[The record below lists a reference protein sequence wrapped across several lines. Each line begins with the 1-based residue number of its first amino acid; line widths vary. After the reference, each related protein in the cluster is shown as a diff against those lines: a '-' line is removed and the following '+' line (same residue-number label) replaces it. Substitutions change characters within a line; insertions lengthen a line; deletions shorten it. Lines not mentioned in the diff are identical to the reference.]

1 MPFNEADSGKSAM
14 RTALPGDTI
23 GNCRRLAAVALLLP
37 FLATGHAVGAQAQ
50 EGDFAA
56 WLVEFR
62 QEALSEGIR
71 SETLD
76 AALPGLTFRPRVVE
90 LDRRQPEG
98 TLTYAE
104 YLSRVLP
111 PARVNRGKRLLLLHQ
126 ALLTEIGN
134 AYGVQP
140 RFIVAL
146 WGIESDFG
154 RVTGGFPVLDALA
167 TLAFDGRRGAFF
179 RRQLL
184 EALRIVDDGHIQPD
198 EMLGSWAGA
207 MGQSQFMPSSF
218 QEFAVDHDGDGRR
231 DIWGT
236 LPDVFASAANYL
248 ARAGWKHDQTWGRRA
263 HLPEGF
269 DLDLKGLEVT
279 KPLGEWQALGVRRS
293 NGDDLPG
300 RQLPASLILPGG
312 PDGPAF
318 LTYSNYR
325 VLLRW
330 NRSHYFATTVGQFA
344 DLLAAQ

>member
-1 MPFNEADSGKSAM
+1 M
-14 RTALPGDTI
+14 RKGLLQDAI
-23 GNCRRLAAVALLLP
+23 GNGRQAATMLLVLL
-37 FLATGHAVGAQAQ
+37 FLTTAYAIIADAQ
-50 EGDFAA
+50 EEDFAA
-56 WLVEFR
+56 WLTDFR
-62 QEALSEGIR
+62 QAALSEGIS

-76 AALPGLTFRPRVVE
+76 AVLPGLAFRPRVVE

-111 PARVNRGKRLLLLHQ
+111 PARVNRGKRLLRKHR
-126 ALLTEIGN
+126 ALLADIGE

-154 RVTGGFPVLDALA
+154 RVTGGFPVLDSLA

-179 RRQLL
+179 RGQLI
-184 EALRIVDDGHIQPD
+184 EALRIVDAGHIQAD
-198 EMLGSWAGA
+198 QMLGSWAGA

-218 QEFAVDHDGDGRR
+218 QQFAVDHDGDGRR

-248 ARAGWKHDQTWGRRA
+248 AKAGWKHDQTWGRQVR
-263 HLPEGF
+263 LPEGF
-269 DLDLKGLEVT
+269 DLDLTGLGVK

-293 NGDDLPG
+293 NGDDLPT
-300 RQLPASLILPGG
+300 RQLTASLILPGG
-312 PDGPAF
+312 PGGPAF
-318 LTYSNYR
+318 LTYPNYR
-325 VLLRW
+325 VLLKW

-344 DLLAAQ
+344 DILAAR

>member
-1 MPFNEADSGKSAM
+1 M
-14 RTALPGDTI
+14 RKGLLQDAI
-23 GNCRRLAAVALLLP
+23 GNGRQAATMLLVLL
-37 FLATGHAVGAQAQ
+37 FLTTAYAIIADAQ
-50 EGDFAA
+50 EEDFAA
-56 WLVEFR
+56 WLTDFR
-62 QEALSEGIR
+62 QAALSEGIS

-76 AALPGLTFRPRVVE
+76 AVLPGLAFRPRVVE

-111 PARVNRGKRLLLLHQ
+111 PARVNRGKRLLRKHR
-126 ALLTEIGN
+126 ALLADIGE

-154 RVTGGFPVLDALA
+154 RVTGGFPVLDSLA
-167 TLAFDGRRGAFF
+167 TLAFDGRRGEFF
-179 RRQLL
+179 RGQLI
-184 EALRIVDDGHIQPD
+184 EALRIVDDGHIQAD
-198 EMLGSWAGA
+198 QMLGSWAGA

-218 QEFAVDHDGDGRR
+218 QQFAVDHDGDGRR

-248 ARAGWKHDQTWGRRA
+248 AKAGWKHDQTWGRQVR
-263 HLPEGF
+263 LPEGF
-269 DLDLKGLEVT
+269 DLDLTGLGVK

-293 NGDDLPG
+293 NGDDLPT
-300 RQLPASLILPGG
+300 RQLTASLILPGG
-312 PDGPAF
+312 PGGPAF
-318 LTYSNYR
+318 LTYPNYQ
-325 VLLRW
+325 VLLKW

-344 DLLAAQ
+344 DILAAR

>member
-1 MPFNEADSGKSAM
+1 M
-14 RTALPGDTI
+14 RNTLLRDVI
-23 GNCRRLAAVALLLP
+23 GNGRRLTAMVLLLLS
-37 FLATGHAVGAQAQ
+37 LATGYATLTDAQ
-50 EGDFAA
+50 EEDFAA
-56 WLVEFR
+56 WVAAFR
-62 QEALSEGIR
+62 QDALAEGI
-71 SETLD
+71 SSDTLD
-76 AALPGLTFRPRVVE
+76 AVLPGLTFRSRVVE

-111 PARVNRGKRLLLLHQ
+111 PARVNRGKRLLRKHR
-126 ALLTEIGN
+126 ALLAEIGE

-179 RRQLL
+179 RGQLL
-184 EALRIVDDGHIQPD
+184 DALRIVDDGHVQPD
-198 EMLGSWAGA
+198 KMLGSWAGA

-218 QEFAVDHDGDGRR
+218 QQFAVDHDGDGRR
-231 DIWGT
+231 DIWET

-248 ARAGWKHDQTWGRRA
+248 ARAGWKHDQTWGRQVR
-263 HLPEGF
+263 LPAGF
-269 DLDLKGLEVT
+269 DFDLQGLEVT
-279 KPLGEWQALGVRRS
+279 KSLDEWQALGVRRS
-293 NGDDLPG
+293 NGDNLPT
-300 RQLPASLILPGG
+300 RPLPASVILPGG

-318 LTYSNYR
+318 LTYPNYR
-325 VLLRW
+325 VLLKW

-344 DLLAAQ
+344 DMLAAR

>member
-1 MPFNEADSGKSAM
+1 M
-14 RTALPGDTI
+14 RKGLLQDTI
-23 GNCRRLAAVALLLP
+23 GNGRRPAEMLLFLLFLIMGYANVAD
-37 FLATGHAVGAQAQ
+37 AQ
-50 EGDFAA
+50 EEDFAA
-56 WLVEFR
+56 WLTDFR
-62 QEALSEGIR
+62 QAALSEGIR

-76 AALPGLTFRPRVVE
+76 AVLPGLTFRARVVE

-104 YLSRVLP
+104 YMSRVLP
-111 PARVNRGKRLLLLHQ
+111 PVRVNRGKRLLRKHR
-126 ALLTEIGN
+126 ALLTEIGE

-154 RVTGGFPVLDALA
+154 RVTGGFPVLDSLA
-167 TLAFDGRRGAFF
+167 TLAFDGRRGEFF
-179 RRQLL
+179 RGQLI

-218 QEFAVDHDGDGRR
+218 QQFAVDHDGDGRR

-248 ARAGWKHDQTWGRRA
+248 AKAGWKHDQTWGRQVR
-263 HLPEGF
+263 LPEGF
-269 DLDLKGLEVT
+269 DPDLSGLKVK

-293 NGDDLPG
+293 NGNDLPT
-300 RQLPASLILPGG
+300 RQLTASLILPGG
-312 PDGPAF
+312 PGGPAF
-318 LTYSNYR
+318 LTYPNYR
-325 VLLRW
+325 VLLKW

-344 DLLAAQ
+344 DILATR

>member
-1 MPFNEADSGKSAM
+1 M
-14 RTALPGDTI
+14 RKTLPRDAI
-23 GNCRRLAAVALLLP
+23 GNGRQAAAMLLVL
-37 FLATGHAVGAQAQ
+37 LCLTTAYAIIADAQ
-50 EGDFAA
+50 EEDFAA
-56 WLVEFR
+56 WLTDFR
-62 QEALSEGIR
+62 QAALSEGIS

-76 AALPGLTFRPRVVE
+76 AVLPGLAFRPRVVE

-111 PARVNRGKRLLLLHQ
+111 PARVNRGKRLLRKHR
-126 ALLTEIGN
+126 ALLADIGE

-154 RVTGGFPVLDALA
+154 RVTGGFPVLDSLA
-167 TLAFDGRRGAFF
+167 TLAFDGRRGEFF
-179 RRQLL
+179 RGQLI
-184 EALRIVDDGHIQPD
+184 EALRIVDDGHIQAD
-198 EMLGSWAGA
+198 QMLGSWAGA

-218 QEFAVDHDGDGRR
+218 QQFAVDHDGDGRR

-248 ARAGWKHDQTWGRRA
+248 AKAGWKHDQTWGRQVR
-263 HLPEGF
+263 LPEGF
-269 DLDLKGLEVT
+269 DLDLTGLGVK

-293 NGDDLPG
+293 NGDDLPT
-300 RQLPASLILPGG
+300 RQLTASLILPGG
-312 PDGPAF
+312 QGGPAF
-318 LTYSNYR
+318 LTYPNYR
-325 VLLRW
+325 VLLKW

-344 DLLAAQ
+344 DILAAR

>member
-1 MPFNEADSGKSAM
+1 MRKAM
-14 RTALPGDTI
+14 FQDTI
-23 GNCRRLAAVALLLP
+23 GNGCQLAAILLP
-37 FLATGHAVGAQAQ
+37 LLFLTTGYAAAQ
-50 EGDFAA
+50 EEDFAA
-56 WLVEFR
+56 WLADFH
-62 QEALSEGIR
+62 QEALTAGI
-71 SETLD
+71 SSKTLT
-76 AALPGLTFRPRVVE
+76 AVLPGLTFRPRVVE

-111 PARVNRGKRLLLLHQ
+111 PARVNRGKRLLRKHR
-126 ALLTEIGN
+126 ALLTEIGD

-146 WGIESDFG
+146 WGIESAFG
-154 RVTGGFPVLDALA
+154 RVTGGFPVLDSLA
-167 TLAFDGRRGAFF
+167 TLAFDGRRGKFF
-179 RRQLL
+179 RGQLL

-198 EMLGSWAGA
+198 KMLGSWAGA

-218 QEFAVDHDGDGRR
+218 QQFAVDHDDDGRR

-248 ARAGWKHDQTWGRRA
+248 AKAGWQPDQTWGRRVR
-263 HLPEGF
+263 LPEGF
-269 DLDLKGLEVT
+269 DLDLKGLEV
-279 KPLGEWQALGVRRS
+279 KKSLDEWQALGVRRS
-293 NGDDLPG
+293 NGDDLPT
-300 RQLPASLILPGG
+300 RQLSASLILPGG

-325 VLLRW
+325 VLLKW

-344 DLLAAQ
+344 DLLVAR

>member
-1 MPFNEADSGKSAM
+1 M
-14 RTALPGDTI
+14 RKGLLQDAI
-23 GNCRRLAAVALLLP
+23 GNGRQAATMLLVLLFLTTAYAIVAD
-37 FLATGHAVGAQAQ
+37 AQ
-50 EGDFAA
+50 EEDFAA
-56 WLVEFR
+56 WLTDFR
-62 QEALSEGIR
+62 QAALSEGIS

-76 AALPGLTFRPRVVE
+76 AVLPGLAFRPRVVE

-111 PARVNRGKRLLLLHQ
+111 PARVNRGKRLLRKHR
-126 ALLTEIGN
+126 ALLADIGE

-154 RVTGGFPVLDALA
+154 RVTGGFPVLDSLA

-179 RRQLL
+179 RGQLI
-184 EALRIVDDGHIQPD
+184 EALRIVDAGHIQAD
-198 EMLGSWAGA
+198 QMLGSWAGA

-218 QEFAVDHDGDGRR
+218 QQFAVDHDGDGRR

-248 ARAGWKHDQTWGRRA
+248 AKAGWKHDQTWGRQVR
-263 HLPEGF
+263 LPEAF
-269 DLDLKGLEVT
+269 DLDLTGLGVKKT
-279 KPLGEWQALGVRRS
+279 LGEWQALGVRRS
-293 NGDDLPG
+293 NGDDLPT
-300 RQLPASLILPGG
+300 RQLTASLILPGG
-312 PDGPAF
+312 PGGPAF
-318 LTYSNYR
+318 LTYPNYR
-325 VLLRW
+325 VLLKW

-344 DLLAAQ
+344 DILAAR

>member
-1 MPFNEADSGKSAM
+1 M
-14 RTALPGDTI
+14 RKALLQDAI
-23 GNCRRLAAVALLLP
+23 GNGRQPVAILLFLLFLTTGYAVVAD
-37 FLATGHAVGAQAQ
+37 AQ
-50 EGDFAA
+50 EEDFAA
-56 WLVEFR
+56 WLTDFR
-62 QEALSEGIR
+62 QDALSEGIS

-76 AALPGLTFRPRVVE
+76 AVLPGLAFRPRVVE

-111 PARVNRGKRLLLLHQ
+111 PARVNRGKRLLRKHR
-126 ALLTEIGN
+126 ALLTETGD

-154 RVTGGFPVLDALA
+154 RVTGGFPVLDSLA
-167 TLAFDGRRGAFF
+167 TLAFDGRRGEFF
-179 RRQLL
+179 RGQLL

-198 EMLGSWAGA
+198 KMLGSWAGA

-218 QEFAVDHDGDGRR
+218 QQFAVDHDGDGRR

-248 ARAGWKHDQTWGRRA
+248 AKAGWKHDQTWGRQVR
-263 HLPEGF
+263 LPEGL

-279 KPLGEWQALGVRRS
+279 KSLPEWQALGVRRS
-293 NGDDLPG
+293 NGEDLPT
-300 RQLPASLILPGG
+300 RQLTASLILPGG
-312 PDGPAF
+312 PGGPAF
-318 LTYSNYR
+318 LTYPNYR
-325 VLLRW
+325 VLLKW

-344 DLLAAQ
+344 NLLAAR

>member
-1 MPFNEADSGKSAM
+1 MPFMGPIQESSM
-14 RTALPGDTI
+14 RNTLFQDAIQNG
-23 GNCRRLAAVALLLP
+23 RRLTAIVLPLL
-37 FLATGHAVGAQAQ
+37 FLATGYATAADAQ
-50 EGDFAA
+50 EEDFAA
-56 WLVEFR
+56 WLTDFR
-62 QEALSEGIR
+62 QAALSEGIS

-76 AALPGLTFRPRVVE
+76 AVLPGLTFRARVVE

-111 PARVNRGKRLLLLHQ
+111 PARVNRGKRLLRKHR
-126 ALLTEIGN
+126 ALLTEIGD

-154 RVTGGFPVLDALA
+154 RVTGGFPVLDSLA
-167 TLAFDGRRGAFF
+167 TLAFDGRRGEFF
-179 RRQLL
+179 RGQLL

-198 EMLGSWAGA
+198 KMLGSWAGA

-218 QEFAVDHDGDGRR
+218 QQFAVDHDGDGRR

-248 ARAGWKHDQTWGRRA
+248 AKAGWKHDQTWGRQVR
-263 HLPEGF
+263 LPEGL

-279 KPLGEWQALGVRRS
+279 KSLPEWQALGVRRS
-293 NGDDLPG
+293 NGEDLPT
-300 RQLPASLILPGG
+300 RQLTASLILPGG
-312 PDGPAF
+312 PGGPAF
-318 LTYSNYR
+318 LTYPNYR
-325 VLLRW
+325 VLLKW

-344 DLLAAQ
+344 NLLAAR

>member
-1 MPFNEADSGKSAM
+1 M
-14 RTALPGDTI
+14 RKGLLQDAI
-23 GNCRRLAAVALLLP
+23 GNGRQAATMLLVLL
-37 FLATGHAVGAQAQ
+37 FLTTAYAIIADAQ
-50 EGDFAA
+50 EEDFAA
-56 WLVEFR
+56 WLTDFR
-62 QEALSEGIR
+62 QAALSEGIS

-76 AALPGLTFRPRVVE
+76 AVLPGLAFRPRVVE

-111 PARVNRGKRLLLLHQ
+111 PARVNRGKRLLRKHR
-126 ALLTEIGN
+126 ALLADIGE

-154 RVTGGFPVLDALA
+154 RVTGGFPVLDSLA
-167 TLAFDGRRGAFF
+167 TLAFDGRRGEFF
-179 RRQLL
+179 RGQLI
-184 EALRIVDDGHIQPD
+184 EALRIVDDGHIQAD
-198 EMLGSWAGA
+198 QMLGSWAGA

-218 QEFAVDHDGDGRR
+218 QQFAVDHDGDGRR

-248 ARAGWKHDQTWGRRA
+248 AKAGWKHDQTWGRQVR
-263 HLPEGF
+263 LPEGF
-269 DLDLKGLEVT
+269 DLDLTGLGVK

-293 NGDDLPG
+293 NGDDLPT
-300 RQLPASLILPGG
+300 RQLTASLILPGG
-312 PDGPAF
+312 PGGPAF
-318 LTYSNYR
+318 LTYPNYR
-325 VLLRW
+325 VLLKW

-344 DLLAAQ
+344 DILAAR

>member
-1 MPFNEADSGKSAM
+1 M
-14 RTALPGDTI
+14 RNTLLQNAIVNG
-23 GNCRRLAAVALLLP
+23 RRLMTLVLPLLFLTLGYAIVA
-37 FLATGHAVGAQAQ
+37 GAQA
-50 EGDFAA
+50 EDFAA
-56 WLVEFR
+56 WVAAFR
-62 QEALSEGIR
+62 AEALAEGIS

-76 AALPGLTFRPRVVE
+76 AVLPGLTFRDRVVE

-111 PARVNRGKRLLLLHQ
+111 PARVNRGKRLLRKHR
-126 ALLTEIGN
+126 ALLTEIGD

-154 RVTGGFPVLDALA
+154 RVTGGFPVLDSLA

-179 RRQLL
+179 RGQLL
-184 EALRIVDDGHIQPD
+184 DALRIVDDGHIQPD
-198 EMLGSWAGA
+198 KMLGSWAGA

-218 QEFAVDHDGDGRR
+218 QQFAVDHDGDGRR

-248 ARAGWKHDQTWGRRA
+248 ARAGWQHDQTWGRRVR
-263 HLPEGF
+263 LPAGF
-269 DLDLKGLEVT
+269 DLDLTGLDVT
-279 KPLGEWQALGVRRS
+279 QSLDEWQALGVRRS
-293 NGDDLPG
+293 NGDDLPT
-300 RQLPASLILPGG
+300 RLLPASVILPGG

-318 LTYSNYR
+318 LTYPNYR
-325 VLLRW
+325 VLLKW

-344 DLLAAQ
+344 DMLAAR

>member
-1 MPFNEADSGKSAM
+1 MPFMGPIQESSM
-14 RTALPGDTI
+14 RNTLFQDAIQNG
-23 GNCRRLAAVALLLP
+23 RRLTAIVLPLL
-37 FLATGHAVGAQAQ
+37 FLATGYATAADAQ
-50 EGDFAA
+50 EEDFAA
-56 WLVEFR
+56 WLTDFR
-62 QEALSEGIR
+62 QAALSEGIS

-76 AALPGLTFRPRVVE
+76 AVLPGLTFRARVVE

-111 PARVNRGKRLLLLHQ
+111 PARVNRGKRLLRKHR
-126 ALLTEIGN
+126 ALLTETGD

-154 RVTGGFPVLDALA
+154 RVTGGFPVLDSLA
-167 TLAFDGRRGAFF
+167 TLAFDGRRGEFF
-179 RRQLL
+179 RGQLL

-198 EMLGSWAGA
+198 KMLGSWAGA

-218 QEFAVDHDGDGRR
+218 QQFAVDHDGDGRR

-248 ARAGWKHDQTWGRRA
+248 AKAGWKHDQTWGRQVR
-263 HLPEGF
+263 LPEGL

-279 KPLGEWQALGVRRS
+279 KSLPEWQALGVRRS
-293 NGDDLPG
+293 NGEDLPT
-300 RQLPASLILPGG
+300 RQLTASLILPGG
-312 PDGPAF
+312 PGGPAF
-318 LTYSNYR
+318 LTYPNYR
-325 VLLRW
+325 VLLKW

-344 DLLAAQ
+344 NLLAAR

>member
-1 MPFNEADSGKSAM
+1 M
-14 RTALPGDTI
+14 RNTLFQDAIQNG
-23 GNCRRLAAVALLLP
+23 RRLTAIVLPLL
-37 FLATGHAVGAQAQ
+37 FLATGYAIAADAQ
-50 EGDFAA
+50 EEDFAA
-56 WLVEFR
+56 WLTDFR
-62 QEALSEGIR
+62 QAALSEGIS

-76 AALPGLTFRPRVVE
+76 AVLPGLTFRARVVE

-111 PARVNRGKRLLLLHQ
+111 PARVNRGKRLLRKHR
-126 ALLTEIGN
+126 ALLTEIGD

-154 RVTGGFPVLDALA
+154 RVTGGFPVLDSLA
-167 TLAFDGRRGAFF
+167 TLAFDGRRGEFF
-179 RRQLL
+179 RAQLL

-198 EMLGSWAGA
+198 KMLGSWAGA

-218 QEFAVDHDGDGRR
+218 QQFAVDHDGDGRR

-248 ARAGWKHDQTWGRRA
+248 AKAGWKHDQTWGRRVR
-263 HLPEGF
+263 LPEGF

-279 KPLGEWQALGVRRS
+279 KSLPEWQALGVRRS
-293 NGDDLPG
+293 NRDDLPT
-300 RQLPASLILPGG
+300 RQLTASLILPGG
-312 PDGPAF
+312 PGGPAF
-318 LTYSNYR
+318 LTYPNYR
-325 VLLRW
+325 VLLKW

-344 DLLAAQ
+344 DLLMAR

>member
-1 MPFNEADSGKSAM
+1 M
-14 RTALPGDTI
+14 RKALLQDAI
-23 GNCRRLAAVALLLP
+23 GNGRQPVAILLFLLFLTTGCAVVAD
-37 FLATGHAVGAQAQ
+37 AQ
-50 EGDFAA
+50 EEDFAA
-56 WLVEFR
+56 WLTDFR
-62 QEALSEGIR
+62 QDALSEGIS

-76 AALPGLTFRPRVVE
+76 AALPGLAFRPRVVE

-111 PARVNRGKRLLLLHQ
+111 PARVNRGKRLLRKHR
-126 ALLTEIGN
+126 ALLTEIGD

-154 RVTGGFPVLDALA
+154 RVTGGFPVLDSLA
-167 TLAFDGRRGAFF
+167 TLAFDGRRGEFF
-179 RRQLL
+179 RGQLI
-184 EALRIVDDGHIQPD
+184 EALRIVDDGHIQSD
-198 EMLGSWAGA
+198 KMLGSWAGA

-218 QEFAVDHDGDGRR
+218 QQFAVDHDGDGRR

-248 ARAGWKHDQTWGRRA
+248 AKAGWKHDQTWGRQVR
-263 HLPEGF
+263 LPEGL

-279 KPLGEWQALGVRRS
+279 KSLPEWQALGVRRS
-293 NGDDLPG
+293 NGEDLPT
-300 RQLPASLILPGG
+300 RQLTASLILPGG
-312 PDGPAF
+312 PGGPAF
-318 LTYSNYR
+318 LTYPNYR
-325 VLLRW
+325 VLLKW

-344 DLLAAQ
+344 NLLAAR

>member
-1 MPFNEADSGKSAM
+1 MCSTLLRDAIGSGRQLAVVMIFSTLLTTGYAIVAD
-14 RTALPGDTI
+14 
-23 GNCRRLAAVALLLP
+23 
-37 FLATGHAVGAQAQ
+37 AQ
-50 EGDFAA
+50 EADFAA
-56 WLVEFR
+56 WLMGFR
-62 QEALSEGIR
+62 QEALAEGIS

-76 AALPGLTFRPRVVE
+76 AVLPGLTFRSRVVE

-111 PARVNRGKRLLLLHQ
+111 PARVNRGKRLLRRHR
-126 ALLTEIGN
+126 ALLTEIGD

-146 WGIESDFG
+146 WGIESAFG
-154 RVTGGFPVLDALA
+154 RVTGGFPVLDSLA
-167 TLAFDGRRGAFF
+167 TLAFDGRRGEFF
-179 RRQLL
+179 RGQLL

-198 EMLGSWAGA
+198 KMLGSWAGA

-218 QEFAVDHDGDGRR
+218 QQYAVDHDGDGRR

-248 ARAGWKHDQTWGRRA
+248 TQAGWQPDQTWGRQVR
-263 HLPEGF
+263 LPEGF
-269 DLDLKGLEVT
+269 DFALKGLDVK
-279 KPLGEWQALGVRRS
+279 KPLNEWQALGVRRS
-293 NGDDLPG
+293 NGDDLPT

-312 PDGPAF
+312 PEGPAF
-318 LTYSNYR
+318 LTYPNYR
-325 VLLRW
+325 VLLKW

-344 DLLAAQ
+344 DMLAAR

>member
-1 MPFNEADSGKSAM
+1 M
-14 RTALPGDTI
+14 RNTLFQDAIQNG
-23 GNCRRLAAVALLLP
+23 RRLTAIVLPLL
-37 FLATGHAVGAQAQ
+37 FLATGYATAADAQ
-50 EGDFAA
+50 EEDFAA
-56 WLVEFR
+56 WLTDFR
-62 QEALSEGIR
+62 QAALSEGIS

-76 AALPGLTFRPRVVE
+76 AVLPGLTFRARVVE

-111 PARVNRGKRLLLLHQ
+111 PARVNRGKRLLRKHR
-126 ALLTEIGN
+126 ALLTEIGD

-154 RVTGGFPVLDALA
+154 RVTGGFPVLDSLA
-167 TLAFDGRRGAFF
+167 TLAFDGRRGEFF
-179 RRQLL
+179 RGQLL

-198 EMLGSWAGA
+198 KMLGSWAGA

-218 QEFAVDHDGDGRR
+218 QQFAVDHDGDGRR

-248 ARAGWKHDQTWGRRA
+248 AKAGWKHDQTWGRQVR
-263 HLPEGF
+263 LPEGL

-279 KPLGEWQALGVRRS
+279 KSLPEWQALGVRRS
-293 NGDDLPG
+293 NGEDLPT
-300 RQLPASLILPGG
+300 RQLTASLILPGG
-312 PDGPAF
+312 PGGPAF
-318 LTYSNYR
+318 LTYPNYR
-325 VLLRW
+325 VLLKW

-344 DLLAAQ
+344 NLLAAR

>member
-1 MPFNEADSGKSAM
+1 M
-14 RTALPGDTI
+14 RNTLFQDAIQNG
-23 GNCRRLAAVALLLP
+23 RRLTAIVLPLL
-37 FLATGHAVGAQAQ
+37 FLATGYATAADAQ
-50 EGDFAA
+50 EEDFAA
-56 WLVEFR
+56 WLTDFR
-62 QEALSEGIR
+62 QAALSEGIS

-76 AALPGLTFRPRVVE
+76 AVLPGLTFRARVVE

-111 PARVNRGKRLLLLHQ
+111 PARVNRGKRLLRKHR
-126 ALLTEIGN
+126 ALLTEIGD

-154 RVTGGFPVLDALA
+154 RVTGGFPVLDSLA
-167 TLAFDGRRGAFF
+167 TLAFDGRRGEFF
-179 RRQLL
+179 RGQLL

-198 EMLGSWAGA
+198 KMLGSWAGA

-218 QEFAVDHDGDGRR
+218 QQFAVDHDGDGRR
-231 DIWGT
+231 DIWGA

-248 ARAGWKHDQTWGRRA
+248 AKAGWKHDQTWGRRVR
-263 HLPEGF
+263 LPEGF

-279 KPLGEWQALGVRRS
+279 KSLPEWQAVGVRRS
-293 NGDDLPG
+293 NGDDLPT
-300 RQLPASLILPGG
+300 RQLTASLILPGG
-312 PDGPAF
+312 PVGPAF
-318 LTYSNYR
+318 LTYPNYR
-325 VLLRW
+325 VLLKW

-344 DLLAAQ
+344 NLLAAR

>member
-1 MPFNEADSGKSAM
+1 M
-14 RTALPGDTI
+14 RKTLLQDAI
-23 GNCRRLAAVALLLP
+23 GNSRQPAAILLFLLFLTTGYAIVAD
-37 FLATGHAVGAQAQ
+37 AQ
-50 EGDFAA
+50 EEDFAA
-56 WLVEFR
+56 WVAAFH
-62 QEALSEGIR
+62 QDALAEGIS

-76 AALPGLTFRPRVVE
+76 AVLPGLTFRARVVE

-111 PARVNRGKRLLLLHQ
+111 PARVNRGKRLLRKHR
-126 ALLTEIGN
+126 ALLTEIGD

-154 RVTGGFPVLDALA
+154 RVTGGFPVLDSLA
-167 TLAFDGRRGAFF
+167 TLAFDGRRGEFF
-179 RRQLL
+179 RGQLL

-198 EMLGSWAGA
+198 KMLGSWAGA

-218 QEFAVDHDGDGRR
+218 QRFAVDHDGDGRR

-248 ARAGWKHDQTWGRRA
+248 AEAGWKQDQTWGRQVR
-263 HLPEGF
+263 LPEGF
-269 DLDLKGLEVT
+269 DLDLKGLEV
-279 KPLGEWQALGVRRS
+279 KKSLGEWQAVGVRRS
-293 NGDDLPG
+293 NGDDLPT
-300 RQLPASLILPGG
+300 RQLTASLILPSG
-312 PDGPAF
+312 PGGPAF
-318 LTYSNYR
+318 LTYPNYR
-325 VLLRW
+325 VLLKW

-344 DLLAAQ
+344 DLLAAR

>member
-1 MPFNEADSGKSAM
+1 M
-14 RTALPGDTI
+14 RNTLFQDAIQNG
-23 GNCRRLAAVALLLP
+23 RRLTAIVLPLL
-37 FLATGHAVGAQAQ
+37 FLATGYAIAADAQ
-50 EGDFAA
+50 EEDFAA
-56 WLVEFR
+56 WLTDFR
-62 QEALSEGIR
+62 QAALSEGIS

-76 AALPGLTFRPRVVE
+76 AVLPGLTFRARVVE

-111 PARVNRGKRLLLLHQ
+111 PARVNRGKRLLRKHR
-126 ALLTEIGN
+126 ALLTEIGD

-154 RVTGGFPVLDALA
+154 RVTGGFPVLDSLA
-167 TLAFDGRRGAFF
+167 TLAFDGRRGEFF
-179 RRQLL
+179 RGQLL

-198 EMLGSWAGA
+198 KMLGSWAGA

-218 QEFAVDHDGDGRR
+218 QQFAVDHDGDGRR

-248 ARAGWKHDQTWGRRA
+248 AKAGWKHDQTWGRRVR
-263 HLPEGF
+263 LPEGL

-279 KPLGEWQALGVRRS
+279 KSLPEWQALGVRRS
-293 NGDDLPG
+293 NGEDLPT
-300 RQLPASLILPGG
+300 RQLTASLILPGG
-312 PDGPAF
+312 PGGPAF
-318 LTYSNYR
+318 LTYLNYR
-325 VLLRW
+325 VLLKW
-330 NRSHYFATTVGQFA
+330 NRSHYFATTIGQFA
-344 DLLAAQ
+344 DLLAAR